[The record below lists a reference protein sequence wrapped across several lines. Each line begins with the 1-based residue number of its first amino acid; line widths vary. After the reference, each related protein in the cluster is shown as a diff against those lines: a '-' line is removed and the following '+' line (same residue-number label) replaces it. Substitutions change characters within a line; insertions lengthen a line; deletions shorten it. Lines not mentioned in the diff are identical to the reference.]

1 MKLPNTRRLSLAHT
15 PASLLQPLRYG
26 GAQLTDLFE
35 GLIMRE
41 TRISIPELGLV
52 AGTRAMLGAGI
63 GLLLADRLTDEQR
76 RAIGWTLLFVGVL
89 STIPLG
95 FEVFGGHRLSGSDRG
110 GEQMRGETERSS
122 RLGEQNAFVRS

>member
-1 MKLPNTRRLSLAHT
+1 
-15 PASLLQPLRYG
+15 
-26 GAQLTDLFE
+26 
-35 GLIMRE
+35 MRE

-52 AGTRAMLGAGI
+52 AGTRAMLGAGL

-76 RAIGWTLLFVGVL
+76 RAIGWTLLLVGVL

-95 FEVFGGHRLSGSDRG
+95 FEVLGGHRLSGSDRG
-110 GEQMRGETERSS
+110 GEQLRGETERSS